1 MGIFQDLVKTSSGN
15 KMEIQREEFQPSYN
29 PAFASSGT
37 IGMGGDITLL
47 MHGDPMQDE
56 ALSPNRTHCRE
67 NKIKI

>member
-15 KMEIQREEFQPSYN
+15 EMEIQREEFQPPYH
-29 PAFASSGT
+29 PAFALSVT

-56 ALSPNRTHCRE
+56 AQNPLQRKQDKNLAY
-67 NKIKI
+67 